1 MAGWRLFGVGLWIAS
16 LMACG
21 LTVEDEDG
29 ERVCLDDFLAGLGE
43 DRSGLERAAERRG
56 IEASAVL
63 DELMSTATEIVD
75 SVIDCA
81 AMESLEDLSAKTGG
95 QPYQA
100 NNPKQVV
107 DRIIEH
113 NDTLVSP
120 TVDLVILLDVTGS
133 MADDLD
139 EVRDRLDEIIRSLD
153 DKTVRLGFATYRDAN
168 VDAPWYDRNDGG
180 LVSPDDREIDRMLSR
195 AEATGGGD
203 LPESLY
209 DAAHKTITE
218 LTWSSETRAVV
229 LKTADQCLAPPR
241 SR

>member
-1 MAGWRLFGVGLWIAS
+1 
-16 LMACG
+16 MACG

-29 ERVCLDDFLAGLGE
+29 ERVCLDDFFAGLGE

-139 EVRDRLDEIIRSLD
+139 EVRS
-153 DKTVRLGFATYRDAN
+153 AC
-168 VDAPWYDRNDGG
+168 
-180 LVSPDDREIDRMLSR
+180 
-195 AEATGGGD
+195 
-203 LPESLY
+203 LPKAL
-209 DAAHKTITE
+209 
-218 LTWSSETRAVV
+218 
-229 LKTADQCLAPPR
+229 P
-241 SR
+241 